1 VLLPTL
7 IAMVIIAMFLSAI
20 LPLTVTGYGLA
31 RADRDRAAAL
41 AAAEAGLNWE
51 IGRINNR
58 LWERNDSGTT
68 VTTLD
73 NWPTSTGS
81 APSTAST
88 VALLTDAAGTW
99 RQRFTVGTSTNPY
112 NVGSGGTFSITSE
125 GQVQAADGHI
135 VKRRVQCGG
144 GSLSSLFD
152 TAAIFAFSTS
162 SAWSMGG
169 SSSVVGGCGSNGP
182 VSGSG
187 SPSITV
193 GPLGLWGS
201 SASISGV
208 TTTGITTTTRSSVF
222 TTDTADTAA
231 NLFKSGV
238 STGSGVAAWAPTGYD
253 GSGNALGPS
262 DSYGR
267 TVNSQAQIVSSTDTF
282 IRNVA
287 ANEFLDSKGFLVLDG
302 HLTNFNGSNKLRL
315 KPGVY
320 YFHQITLLNSNT
332 VEIADDW
339 YKADGVTALVNNNHV
354 LLGSAGS
361 VSDYDSTGNRITI
374 FVDAATGPQAS
385 SYVLSKIGSGLSTNL
400 WGDKSA
406 TNSVMYRRPG
416 NFRIYAKNTGN
427 FTLTGSSSGS
437 AEYDADLLHYN
448 ADSSG
453 NYYGSVTLNTGAFL
467 CGGLFAWTVS
477 LGGSATVKQYGAGV
491 FSGNDPVTVIP
502 TGGTAGTGGS
512 TGGGT
517 GGGFGGWQWQEIA
530 AS

>member
-58 LWERNDSGTT
+58 LWEQNDSGTT

-112 NVGSGGTFSITSE
+112 NVGWGGTFSITSE

-267 TVNSQAQIVSSTDTF
+267 KVNSQAQIVSSTDTWV
-282 IRNVA
+282 RDVA
-287 ANEFLDSKGFLVLDG
+287 ANEFLDNKGFLVLDG

-400 WGDKSA
+400 YGDKSA

-453 NYYGSVTLNTGAFL
+453 NYYGSVTLNTGAYL
-467 CGGLFAWTVS
+467 DGGLFAWTVS

-502 TGGTAGTGGS
+502 SGGSGTGS
-512 TGGGT
+512 TGGGV